1 MNRVLSIGMIIS
13 SVLFCLSSSH
23 AMRIYNPNQA
33 KKAVIPVKP
42 IEVVKYDTKAK
53 YPPLD
58 EIANDEKALL
68 EAVEANPENFARR
81 LYNTKKGVLKQ
92 IPGVVFDTLAT
103 KLEIIGIR
111 NVFSISQKEDTRRSI
126 ISVGVMHNLGN
137 DATKRMIYH
146 AYVSGN
152 PREKDMWIST
162 YQKDVK
168 LAEFA
173 PDEASDSDEYKT
185 KKYVF
190 SKSKEQQ
197 KAFEKI
203 KVETAEPKR
212 AKSAP
217 IGIENVGMTTEA
229 GKNAMNN
236 SWQKRRLDGY
246 DENKSTLSEE
256 SKAKAR
262 AVSEEREAARVEAL
276 KNHYETGME
285 KEVMKYA
292 KDLDVS
298 EKAMNEKKEHLRH
311 VGA

>member
-103 KLEIIGIR
+103 KLGSAKMIIVFKLSEIR
-111 NVFSISQKEDTRRSI
+111 DADRYL
-126 ISVGVMHNLGN
+126 ISVGMMHEKGN
-137 DATKRMIYH
+137 EATKKIIH
-146 AYVSGN
+146 NAYRTMKTSAASTY
-152 PREKDMWIST
+152 EKDIR
-162 YQKDVK
+162 
-168 LAEFA
+168 LAIIA
-173 PDEASDSDEYKT
+173 PDEASDSDDY
-185 KKYVF
+185 
-190 SKSKEQQ
+190 KSKRYIFAKSQEQ
-197 KAFEKI
+197 KKVFDEI
-203 KVETAEPKR
+203 KVETDEPKR
-212 AKSAP
+212 TQSAP
-217 IGIENVGMTTEA
+217 VTRVDLGMNSEA
-229 GKNAMNN
+229 SQKAMKAH
-236 SWQKRRLDGY
+236 WDKVVAKGY
-246 DENKSTLSEE
+246 NEDESNLSEE
-256 SKAKAR
+256 SLAHAR
-262 AVSEEREAARVEAL
+262 SVSVEREAARVEAL

-285 KEVMKYA
+285 QEVMKYA

-298 EKAMNEKKEHLRH
+298 EKAINEQKEHLRH